1 MSALPPE
8 ADISDGRFL
17 SEIWVWHAFA
27 CDPSK
32 QLHRFQRQNRFN
44 RIDERSAA
52 FAKFAFI
59 AFPSGESDLQ
69 SWQITSDTVKADDKS
84 TPGGG
89 RLPNSCQVTR
99 FAFQSDVIFS
109 ARCCFGARPGRP
121 QNSSYRILWQEGHT
135 IATLNSPAKTWT
147 YQNIAGE

>member
-1 MSALPPE
+1 MGCAGAILALGAPYFPVNARSLENALTSASGQKRTFRGVNAMSALPPE

-59 AFPSGESDLQ
+59 AFPSGESDL
-69 SWQITSDTVKADDKS
+69 
-84 TPGGG
+84 
-89 RLPNSCQVTR
+89 
-99 FAFQSDVIFS
+99 
-109 ARCCFGARPGRP
+109 RCVA
-121 QNSSYRILWQEGHT
+121 NHD
-135 IATLNSPAKTWT
+135 
-147 YQNIAGE
+147 